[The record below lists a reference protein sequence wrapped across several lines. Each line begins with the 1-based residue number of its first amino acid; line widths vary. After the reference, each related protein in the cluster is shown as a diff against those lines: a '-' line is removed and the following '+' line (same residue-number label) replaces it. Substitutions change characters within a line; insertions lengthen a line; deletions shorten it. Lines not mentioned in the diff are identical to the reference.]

1 MAATA
6 KICECQYAG
15 KGQPKHANGK
25 GCGRPA
31 VILMQITNMLL
42 IGAILQSLK
51 KMARLW
57 SCQVKYSHMTQDKK
71 ETFGDIIGGDK
82 LVLIDFTA
90 EWCGPCKLMKP
101 ILEELRQRMGDKIRI
116 LKIDI
121 DRSPVVSDAFN
132 IQSVPTLMLIQN
144 KNILWR

>member
-1 MAATA
+1 
-6 KICECQYAG
+6 
-15 KGQPKHANGK
+15 
-25 GCGRPA
+25 
-31 VILMQITNMLL
+31 
-42 IGAILQSLK
+42 
-51 KMARLW
+51 
-57 SCQVKYSHMTQDKK
+57 MTRDNK

-132 IQSVPTLMLIQN
+132 IHSVPTLMLIQN
-144 KNILWR
+144 KNILWRQSGVMQTVQLEKIINQFLVTSKT